1 MSFRNRIGTF
11 FLLGAAIFLFVF
23 VTSVFSPTG
32 EYALLPLVVGA
43 VLLVV
48 GWRWRMTKSAGGGG
62 PPRAA
67 AAAGTPPPG
76 PPPPPKK
83 RGPLGALLK
92 GPPSKMAAKAA
103 GGPGSNAPAGGGGKP
118 GGGKPGGGGGK
129 PGGGHPKGK
138 R

>member
-1 MSFRNRIGTF
+1 MSLRNRIGAF
-11 FLLGAAIFLFVF
+11 FLLGAAIFLFIF

-32 EYALLPLVVGA
+32 EYALLPLFAGA
-43 VLLVV
+43 ALLVV
-48 GWRWRMTKSAGGGG
+48 GWRWRTTKSAGGGG

-67 AAAGTPPPG
+67 APAGTPPPG

-92 GPPSKMAAKAA
+92 GPPSKLPAKAP
-103 GGPGSNAPAGGGGKP
+103 GGPGSNAPAGGKP
-118 GGGKPGGGGGK
+118 GGGKPGGG
-129 PGGGHPKGK
+129 PPKGK